1 MKFKQRMKEKF
12 KTAEIRL
19 ALEEVAHLERFVK
32 LLLAVLLRSSPPV
45 HYLHEFFQLDGA
57 VA

>member
-1 MKFKQRMKEKF
+1 MNEKCV
-12 KTAEIRL
+12 TAEIRL